1 MSVKGAIFDLDGTI
15 VDSMSMWHDVTVRLL
30 EEQGVNN
37 PEEVFRETEPE
48 PLSVMCRLL
57 HERYGAPDG
66 SETLRLRFLSLV
78 RDAYSHSVDIYPG
91 CREFLRELVDV
102 GVKLCVASST
112 SEPEVRCALEA
123 QGVEDLFDFVLSAD
137 ELGVS
142 KEKPDVYLEAL
153 RRLGTPMEA
162 TWVFE
167 DSPFGLRSAH
177 RAGFPTVCIFNGHD
191 GRDEALCRAESDIF
205 SHGYVELSLALLE
218 DFFAAPKLTK
228 GELRALVVD
237 GSPQVSS
244 AALVS
249 SLAQESDYVIAADR
263 GAEALHE
270 VDIVPDVFCGDF
282 DSVSEETRVW
292 ADASAPLRIAF
303 PSQKYTT
310 DLSSAIECA
319 RHEAARRGERLH
331 LSVTCATGGRPD
343 HSLAVLGLLAA
354 HADACPRL
362 VEDGFECRMLSPEG
376 TSSWT
381 LGPHAVGSTISVI
394 ALAPGS
400 CVSEQG
406 LRWELDHR
414 KLPLLGDEGVSNVVV
429 SADAVIECH
438 AGIAAVFIIEPSQA
452 ELER

>member
-15 VDSMSMWHDVTVRLL
+15 VDSMGMWHDVTVRLL
-30 EEQGVNN
+30 KEQGVGS

-66 SETLRLRFLSLV
+66 SETLRLRFLALV
-78 RDAYSHSVDIYPG
+78 RDAYSHSVNIYPG
-91 CREFLRELVDV
+91 CRELLQELRDA
-102 GVKLCVASST
+102 GVRLCVASST

-123 QGVEDLFDFVLSAD
+123 QGVEGLFDFVLSAD

-142 KEKPDVYLEAL
+142 KERPDVYLEAL

-191 GRDEALCRAESDIF
+191 DRDEALCRAESDIF

-218 DFFAAPKLTK
+218 DFSAAPKLTK

-237 GSPQVSS
+237 GSPEVSS
-244 AALVS
+244 AALVH
-249 SLAQESDYVIAADR
+249 SLVRESDYVIAADR
-263 GAEALHE
+263 GAEVLHE

-292 ADASAPLRIAF
+292 AEVSAPVRIAF
-303 PSQKYTT
+303 PSQKYAT
-310 DLSSAIECA
+310 DLASAIECA

-331 LSVTCATGGRPD
+331 LSVTCAAGGRPD
-343 HSLAVLGLLAA
+343 HSLAVLGLLAT
-354 HADACPRL
+354 HADTCPRL
-362 VEDGFECRMLSPEG
+362 VEDGFECRTLSPEG
-376 TSSWT
+376 ASRWT
-381 LGPHAVGSTISVI
+381 LGPNAVGSTISVI
-394 ALAPGS
+394 ALAPES
-400 CVSEQG
+400 RVSEHG

-414 KLPLLGDEGVSNVVV
+414 ELPLLGDEGVSNVVV
-429 SADAVIECH
+429 SADAMIECH
-438 AGIAAVFIIEPSQA
+438 AGIVAAFVIRAFQGEPES
-452 ELER
+452 